1 MTRPHPAVTY
11 ADAEPSGLA
20 SMLGRLIE
28 QNLARDPGRVRW
40 LRPARVALVA
50 ADAGVGVTL
59 RIGPGGVEVAN
70 GADRRVDLEVVTD
83 AHRLLDLAA
92 VPLLLGLP
100 DPFTASGRAVTRAL
114 LGRRLRV
121 HGLVRHPLRL
131 MRLNLLLSATRVPAG
146 G

>member
-1 MTRPHPAVTY
+1 VTRPHPAVTY
-11 ADAEPSGLA
+11 ADAEPNGLA

-40 LRPARVALVA
+40 LRPAQVALVA
-50 ADAGVGVTL
+50 ADAGVEATL

-83 AHRLLDLAA
+83 AHRLLELAA
-92 VPLLLGLP
+92 VPLRFGLP

-114 LGRRLRV
+114 LGGRLRV
-121 HGLVRHPLRL
+121 RGLVRHPLRL
-131 MRLNLLLSATRVPAG
+131 MRLNLLLSAARVPG
-146 G
+146 GG